1 MSITINTDLEYLF
14 TRLHISTSKI
24 EMYSEKTIEEIVE
37 LEAADG
43 NQEAIQYA
51 ADLFT
56 NPSQL
61 VELFQLADPNNK
73 LVIMDAMSSQDIS
86 ELIPMLEEDDL
97 VQGLQYFTQD
107 GLLNLLKEIPKEEL
121 VKTVFQM
128 FSEEAVIQHMPNQE
142 MDRLLIEDVDKD
154 FLLEHLQTLPPIY
167 MQQMLESVTG
177 EEATGTASDLAS
189 QIGKLGDL
197 AYKQA
202 IRNLQTS
209 QKQDLTLMLTSVDK
223 KLYESFGTDT
233 YLKMINQ
240 ERQKGDMI
248 EAMGV
253 IKPEYLQK
261 MMTELPQDLLKVVIT
276 QIDAEKFA
284 DALIT
289 KHPEILAQFVA
300 G

>member
-14 TRLHISTSKI
+14 SRLNISTSKI
-24 EMYSEKTIEEIVE
+24 EMYREKTIEEIID
-37 LEAADG
+37 LEAAEG
-43 NQEAIQYA
+43 NQEAIKYA

-56 NPSQL
+56 NPTQL
-61 VELFQLADPNNK
+61 VELFQLADPENK
-73 LVIMDAMSSQDIS
+73 LVIMSAMSSQDIA
-86 ELIPMLEEDDL
+86 ELIPLLEHDDL
-97 VQGLQYFTQD
+97 VQGLQFFTQD
-107 GLLNLLKEIPKEEL
+107 SLLDLLKEIPKEEL

-128 FSEEAVIQHMPNQE
+128 FSEQEIIQHMPNQE
-142 MDRLLIEDVDKD
+142 LDRLLVEDVDKE
-154 FLLEHLQTLPPIY
+154 FLLKHLQTMPAIY

-177 EEATGTASDLAS
+177 EEAQGSSAELAF
-189 QIGKLGDL
+189 QIGQLGDL
-197 AYKQA
+197 AYKSA

-209 QKQDLTLMLTSVDK
+209 QKQDLTLMLTSVDN
-223 KLYESFGTDT
+223 KLYEKFGTDS
-233 YLKMINQ
+233 YLKIINQ

-253 IKPEYLQK
+253 IKPEHLQK
-261 MMTELPQDLLKVVIT
+261 MMTELPPDLLQIVVT